1 MTDTFYDTSYP
12 PSLWTAPDLGS
23 LNPLSVVV
31 DTPTPVTITGTGFTP
46 RSRVYVDGVFYPT
59 TEYVSPTQVRFT
71 GQGDTVG
78 TQDITV
84 RNGST
89 ESDTLVLGVTAT
101 AGVQGTSSPADSPS
115 SPQEAPEASQGTG
128 TAQEA
133 PEASQGTTDAA
144 DTG

>member
-1 MTDTFYDTSYP
+1 MADTYYDTSYP
-12 PSLWTAPDLGS
+12 PSLWTAADLGS
-23 LNPLSVVV
+23 LNPISVIV
-31 DTPTPVTITGTGFTP
+31 DTPTPVTITGTGFGP
-46 RSRVYVDGVFYPT
+46 NSRVYVDGVYFPST
-59 TEYVSPTQVRFT
+59 VYVSPTQVRFT
-71 GQGDTVG
+71 ALGDTVG

-115 SPQEAPEASQGTG
+115 SPQEAPEAPGATD
-128 TAQEA
+128 TAPEA